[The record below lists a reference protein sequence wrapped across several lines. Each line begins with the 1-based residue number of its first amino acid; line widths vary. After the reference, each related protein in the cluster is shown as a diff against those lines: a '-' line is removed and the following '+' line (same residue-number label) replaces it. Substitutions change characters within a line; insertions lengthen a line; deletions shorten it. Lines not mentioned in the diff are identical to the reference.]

1 MSRDFLLLVVLTA
14 VMAVG
19 WMATDMYLA
28 SLPTIAQELEVGVA
42 GAQATIGVY
51 MLAFAV
57 AQLVYGPLSDR
68 FGRRWPMIA
77 GTAIFVAA
85 SAAITLT
92 STIGELLSLRAL
104 QAMGGAAGGVIG
116 LAIVRDL
123 FDRDAAAHM
132 LARLGTIIA
141 AVPAIAPVLGGV
153 LLVELGWRANFLF
166 LAGFGLLGIALT
178 LFLIAETNR
187 RPDPT
192 ALDVAALW
200 RNYGRLFRD
209 RVFVGYGATMM
220 LAFATFFAFIYA
232 SPFVFIDVLGFAPD
246 EFPLMISI
254 QVGGFLSGTL
264 LVHRLMN
271 RVGLERLF
279 RWALR
284 LALLAGLAAA
294 AFPLAGVVSAVT
306 IVGPMTAFA
315 FAMGFVFPLGTAAAM
330 QPFPDIAGS
339 ASALLSFSQS
349 SFGALVGV
357 LVGVFFDGTV
367 LPMTLTMGGAVTLAA
382 LVFWSLVG
390 SRRRVPAPAPTY

>member
-1 MSRDFLLLVVLTA
+1 LVVLTA

-315 FAMGFVFPLGTAAAM
+315 FAMGFVFPLGTAAEM

>member
-1 MSRDFLLLVVLTA
+1 
-14 VMAVG
+14 
-19 WMATDMYLA
+19 
-28 SLPTIAQELEVGVA
+28 
-42 GAQATIGVY
+42 
-51 MLAFAV
+51 
-57 AQLVYGPLSDR
+57 
-68 FGRRWPMIA
+68 
-77 GTAIFVAA
+77 
-85 SAAITLT
+85 
-92 STIGELLSLRAL
+92 LSLRAL

-123 FDRDAAAHM
+123 LDRDAAAHM